1 MLTRI
6 RRYWRHAYRLKERS
20 MNALLR
26 NTFVLAAAVF
36 ATQALAQVTIYEHEG
51 FAGRSFTSA
60 QPVVNLERFGFNDRA
75 SSVVVK
81 GDRWEV
87 CDDARFGGRC
97 MVLRPG
103 RYPSL
108 AAMGLNDKVSSVRAV
123 RRDSRVDDN
132 RYAPLPPAPVVSQA
146 TFYEQENFQG
156 RSFSTARPVENLRR
170 SAFNARAS
178 SIVVVGDRFE
188 VCDEPQFGGRCVVLR
203 PGRYPSIASLN
214 LSNRVASVRD
224 VSPAARIDE
233 SRYAP
238 LLAPAPMAGPA
249 PQDFRRRRDERIYE
263 GNVTSVRAV
272 VGPPEQRCWVERAP
286 IVEQNKPSVPG
297 AVVGALLGGIL
308 GHQVGGGKGQDL
320 ATAGG
325 AVAGGVVGANVGGRV
340 GGAPAQAQDLR
351 RCENVPQAAPSFW
364 DVTYTFRGVEHR
376 VQLTAPP
383 GPTIPVNERGEP
395 RA

>member
-1 MLTRI
+1 
-6 RRYWRHAYRLKERS
+6 
-20 MNALLR
+20 MNAPLR
-26 NTFVLAAAVF
+26 TALALAAMAS
-36 ATQALAQVTIYEHEG
+36 ATQAFAQVTLYEEEG
-51 FAGRSFTSA
+51 FSGRSFSTA
-60 QPVVNLERFGFNDRA
+60 RPVGDLERFGFKDRA
-75 SSVVVK
+75 ASAVVR

-87 CDDARFGGRC
+87 CDDTRFGGRC

-108 AAMGLNDKVSSVRAV
+108 AAMGLNDRVSSVRTL
-123 RRDSRVDDN
+123 RRDARIDDN
-132 RYAPLPPAPVVSQA
+132 RYAPLPAKPNVGQA

-156 RSFSTARPVENLRR
+156 RSFSTAGPVENLRR

-178 SIVVVGDRFE
+178 SVVVVGERFE
-188 VCDEPQFGGRCVVLR
+188 VCDAPSYGGRCVVLR
-203 PGRYPSIASLN
+203 PGRYPSVATLN
-214 LSNRVASVRD
+214 LDNRVASVRD
-224 VSPAARIDE
+224 VSPAARVDD

-238 LLAPAPMAGPA
+238 LLAPAPMAN
-249 PQDFRRRRDERIYE
+249 QDFRRGRDERIYE
-263 GNVTSVRAV
+263 GTVTSVRAV
-272 VGPPEQRCWVERAP
+272 VGPPEQRCWVEPAAVAP
-286 IVEQNKPSVPG
+286 EQKKPSVPG

-308 GHQVGGGKGQDL
+308 GHQIGSGKGQDI

-325 AVAGGVVGANVGGRV
+325 AVAGGVVGANVGGRI
-340 GGAPAQAQDLR
+340 GGTPAAPAQDVK

-364 DVTYTFRGVEHR
+364 DVTYTFRGTEHR

>member
-1 MLTRI
+1 
-6 RRYWRHAYRLKERS
+6 
-20 MNALLR
+20 MNALLKS
-26 NTFVLAAAVF
+26 TFALAAAIF
-36 ATQALAQVTIYEHEG
+36 ATQALAQATLYENEG
-51 FAGRSFTSA
+51 FAGRSFTTA
-60 QPVVNLERFGFNDRA
+60 QPVGNLERFGFNDRA
-75 SSVVVK
+75 GSAVVR

-108 AAMGLNDKVSSVRAV
+108 AAMGLNDRVSSVRAV
-123 RRDSRVDDN
+123 RKDARVDDN
-132 RYAPLPPAPVVSQA
+132 RYAPLPPAPVVAQA

-156 RSFSTARPVENLRR
+156 RSYSTARPVDNLRR

-178 SIVVVGDRFE
+178 SVIVVGERFE
-188 VCDEPQFGGRCVVLR
+188 VCDAPQFGGRCVVLR
-203 PGRYPSIASLN
+203 PGRYPSLAALN
-214 LSNRVASVRD
+214 LDNRVASVRD

-238 LLAPAPMAGPA
+238 LLAPAPLAGPA
-249 PQDFRRRRDERIYE
+249 PQDFRRRRDERMYDVP
-263 GNVTSVRAV
+263 VTSVRAV
-272 VGPPEQRCWVERAP
+272 VGPPEQRCWVERAEIP
-286 IVEQNKPSVPG
+286 AERAKPSVPG
-297 AVVGALLGGIL
+297 AVVGAVLGGIL
-308 GHQVGGGKGQDL
+308 GHQIGGGKGQDL

-340 GGAPAQAQDLR
+340 GGAPAQTQDLR

-364 DVTYTFRGVEHR
+364 DVTYSFRGVEHR
-376 VQLTAPP
+376 IQMTAPP
-383 GPTIPVNERGEP
+383 GPTISVNERGEP

>member
-1 MLTRI
+1 
-6 RRYWRHAYRLKERS
+6 
-20 MNALLR
+20 MNASKKYA
-26 NTFVLAAAVF
+26 FGLATAVF
-36 ATQALAQVTIYEHEG
+36 AAQAFAQVTLYENEG
-51 FAGRSFTSA
+51 FTGRSVTSSA
-60 QPVVNLERFGFNDRA
+60 PVPNLERFGFNDRA
-75 SSVVVK
+75 GSAVVK
-81 GDRWEV
+81 GARWEV
-87 CDDARFGGRC
+87 CDDSRFGGRC

-108 AAMGLNDKVSSVRAV
+108 AAMGLNDRVSSVRAM
-123 RRDSRVDDN
+123 RTDARVDDN
-132 RYAPLPPAPVVSQA
+132 RYAPLPPPPVIAQA

-156 RSFSTARPVENLRR
+156 RSFSTPRPVENLRR

-178 SIVVVGDRFE
+178 SVVVVGERFE
-188 VCDEPQFGGRCVVLR
+188 VCDESRYGGRCVVLR
-203 PGRYPSIASLN
+203 PGRYPSVASLN
-214 LSNRVASVRD
+214 LDNRVASVRD
-224 VSPAARIDE
+224 VSPAARVDD

-238 LLAPAPMAGPA
+238 LLAPAPMAN
-249 PQDFRRRRDERIYE
+249 QDFRRRRDERIYE

-272 VGPPEQRCWVERAP
+272 VGPPEQRCWVEPGPAAP
-286 IVEQNKPSVPG
+286 AQNKPSVPG

-308 GHQVGGGKGQDL
+308 GHQIGGGKGQDI

-340 GGAPAQAQDLR
+340 GGSPAPVQDVK

-364 DVTYTFRGVEHR
+364 DVTYTFRGTEHR

>member
-1 MLTRI
+1 
-6 RRYWRHAYRLKERS
+6 

-26 NTFVLAAAVF
+26 RILMLAAAVF
-36 ATQALAQVTIYEHEG
+36 ATHAFAQVTLYEEEG
-51 FAGRSFTSA
+51 FAGRSFTTA
-60 QPVVNLERFGFNDRA
+60 RPVGDLERFGFKDRA
-75 SSVVVK
+75 ASAVVR

-87 CDDARFGGRC
+87 CDDTRFGGRC

-103 RYPSL
+103 RYSSL
-108 AAMGLNDKVSSVRAV
+108 AAMGMNDRVSSVRAM
-123 RRDSRVDDN
+123 RKDARIDEN
-132 RYAPLPPAPVVSQA
+132 RYAPMPVAPAVGQA

-170 SAFNARAS
+170 SEFNARAS
-178 SIVVVGDRFE
+178 SVVVAGGRFE

-203 PGRYPSIASLN
+203 PGRYPSVASLN
-214 LSNRVASVRD
+214 LDNRVASVRD
-224 VSPAARIDE
+224 VSPAARIAD

-238 LLAPAPMAGPA
+238 LMAVAPVAAPAP
-249 PQDFRRRRDERIYE
+249 QEYRRQRDERIYE

-272 VGPPEQRCWVERAP
+272 VGPPEQRCWVERAEVAP
-286 IVEQNKPSVPG
+286 EQRKPSVPG

-308 GHQVGGGKGQDL
+308 GHQVGSGKGQDI

-325 AVAGGVVGANVGGRV
+325 AVAGGVLGAKVGG
-340 GGAPAQAQDLR
+340 GTAPAPAPQEVK

-364 DVTYTFRGVEHR
+364 DVTYSFRGIEHR
-376 VQLTAPP
+376 VQMTAPP
-383 GPTIPVNERGEP
+383 GPTITVNERGEP